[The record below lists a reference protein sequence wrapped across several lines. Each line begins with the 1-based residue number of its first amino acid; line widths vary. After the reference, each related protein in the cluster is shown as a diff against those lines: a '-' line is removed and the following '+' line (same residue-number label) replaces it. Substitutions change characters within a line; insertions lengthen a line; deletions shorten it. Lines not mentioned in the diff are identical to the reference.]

1 MAKIKDLYAP
11 QRRSKVYEFTCVK
24 GTVGKDMTA
33 QIDDPKNPLPGR
45 PVRNAGKLQRESPFN
60 GK

>member
-11 QRRSKVYEFTCVK
+11 QRRKKFERYEVTK
-24 GTVGKDMTA
+24 GTTGKDMMA

-45 PVRNAGKLQRESPFN
+45 PVTNKKLQRESPFE
-60 GK
+60 KA